1 MLPMMEIVEKVFNRL
16 ELGSD
21 RDSNKLGALKVNR
34 DVFRLIH
41 LFDSGK
47 IAGYMA
53 TRERVGRVKGR

>member
-1 MLPMMEIVEKVFNRL
+1 MFNRL

-47 IAGYMA
+47 IVGYMA